1 MAVTGTILLTA
12 TASATATAIATGTM
26 AAFATNFL
34 VAAALGA
41 AMHALTPKPSPS
53 GVNRGY
59 DVNGL
64 ATGTALDHQIIYG
77 KARVGGVRIYD
88 ESTGTDNKYLHRI
101 IAFTGHEIQSF
112 ENIYVNDEVVTL
124 DSNGFV
130 TSPTHYNSKI
140 RIKLHLGAS
149 DQTADSTLV
158 AESAHWTSAHR
169 LRGISY
175 LYVRMEYDT
184 DSFPDGI
191 PNFTATIKGKKVY
204 DPRNST
210 TAWSANPALC
220 IRDYLTSSYG
230 LSEAVANI
238 DDALVATAANV
249 CDQTNTIANT
259 TRYTCNGGFTTGST
273 PYEMLSSLLTSM
285 GGSLWYAQG
294 KWRMKPAYWTT
305 PVMDLNE
312 DDLRGS
318 ISLSTRHSRRDN
330 FNTIKGTFKGEESN
344 WQVTDYPEV
353 TNSAFVTADNG
364 QVSVADV
371 DLGFTD
377 DSIGARR
384 LSRITLERN
393 RQQLT
398 VGASFGLRTLGLQVG
413 DNVRITNSRFGW
425 TNKEFEVV
433 QWSFGLSED
442 LDLQVNMTLRET
454 AETVFDEV
462 SDGIVYERDNTT
474 FWSPFEVEIPQTLQA
489 TPSTFNNADGTT
501 IPQVLFSWASTNDSV
516 IEQYEF
522 QWKISTDTDYNSV
535 ILTNKEFLLSPIKS
549 GVAYNYRVRSIN
561 HLGVKSSFVS
571 GASPISTINDA
582 TIPNPP
588 TSLNTTGGYGN
599 AGVYWTPPTTNT
611 DSSTIDDLFQ
621 YKVYRNTANN
631 FGTATLVGRVASDAF
646 TDTGLADETLYYYWV
661 TALDFTGNES
671 SESSVVSVTTA
682 VAPTG
687 PAGDDGARGA
697 GRWNIQVSSLPTT
710 SSGADTDFTA
720 AIGDPVDRD
729 QAWFYTGTQA
739 NPTSQNVWIYNLSGD
754 SWVQQTEV
762 IDGSLVVSGTVT
774 ADRLESQVLSTLGLT
789 IGTLSSSAS
798 GERIVISDDKILVYD
813 ASNTIRVKIGNLA

>member
-1 MAVTGTILLTA
+1 MAVAATVALVSTTA
-12 TASATATAIATGTM
+12 TALTVGLTTSFM
-26 AAFATNFL
+26 YAFAVNF
-34 VAAALGA
+34 ALGA
-41 AMHALTPKPSPS
+41 ALNALTPKPSAS

-88 ESTGTDNKYLHRI
+88 ESTGTNNKYLHRI
-101 IAFTGHEIQSF
+101 IAFTGHEIESF
-112 ENIYVNDEVVTL
+112 ETIYINDEAVTL
-124 DSNGFV
+124 NASGYV
-130 TSPTHYNSKI
+130 TSPSHYNSKV
-140 RIKLHLGAS
+140 RIKKHLGAS

-158 AESAHWTSAHR
+158 SESAHWTSNHR

-175 LYVRMEYDT
+175 LYIRMEYDT

-204 DPRNST
+204 DPRDSS

-230 LSEAVANI
+230 LAEVSANI
-238 DDALVATAANV
+238 DDTLIATAANV
-249 CDQTNTIANT
+249 CDQTNTLAGDV
-259 TRYTCNGGFTTGST
+259 RYTCNGGFTTAST
-273 PYEMLSSLLTSM
+273 PYDMLSSLLTSM

-294 KWRMKPAYWTT
+294 KWRIKPAYWTT
-305 PVMDLNE
+305 PVMDLDE
-312 DDLRGS
+312 DDLRDK

-330 FNTIKGTFKGEESN
+330 FNTIKGTFRGAESN

-377 DSIGARR
+377 NSVGARR
-384 LSRITLERN
+384 LARIALERN
-393 RQQLT
+393 RQQLAIST
-398 VGASFGLRTLGLQVG
+398 SFSLKALALQVG
-413 DNVRITNSRFGW
+413 DNIRITNSRFGW
-425 TNKEFEVV
+425 TNKEFEVTS
-433 QWSFGLSED
+433 WNFGLVDEYD
-442 LDLQVNMTLRET
+442 LRVEVQLIET
-454 AETVFDEV
+454 ASTVFDEI
-462 SDGIVYERDNTT
+462 SDGVIYERDNTT

-571 GASPISTINDA
+571 GASPISTTNDA

-631 FGTATLVGRVASDAF
+631 FGTSTLVGRVASDAF
-646 TDTGLADETLYYYWV
+646 TDTGLADQTLYYYWV

-671 SESSVVSVTTA
+671 SESSVASVTTA

-739 NPTSQNVWIYNLSGD
+739 SPTSQNVWIYNYSGD
-754 SWVQQTEV
+754 TWVEQTEV

-774 ADRLESQVLSTLGLT
+774 ADRLESQVISTLGLT

-798 GERIVISDDKILVYD
+798 GERIIISDDKIVVYD
-813 ASNTIRVKIGNLA
+813 ASNTIRVKIGDLS